1 MDVIKATH
9 KTTFEVTDLPAGSR
23 RRHRVL
29 TEAGLAGEK
38 RIKPARSGARPTAPW
53 LAHVR
58 PAPRG
63 SDPEAPADHVV
74 TLGRAIEVEGR
85 RYTIEK
91 NTAADNCWLAPI
103 S

>member
-1 MDVIKATH
+1 MDVVKATH
-9 KTTFEVTDLPAGSR
+9 ETTFEVTDLPAGPR
-23 RRHRVL
+23 RRHRAL

-38 RIKPARSGARPTAPW
+38 RIKPARSGVRSTAPW

-58 PAPRG
+58 PVPRG

-74 TLGRAIEVEGR
+74 TLGRTIEVEGWR
-85 RYTIEK
+85 HTIEK
-91 NTAADNCWLAPI
+91 NTAADNCRLVPF